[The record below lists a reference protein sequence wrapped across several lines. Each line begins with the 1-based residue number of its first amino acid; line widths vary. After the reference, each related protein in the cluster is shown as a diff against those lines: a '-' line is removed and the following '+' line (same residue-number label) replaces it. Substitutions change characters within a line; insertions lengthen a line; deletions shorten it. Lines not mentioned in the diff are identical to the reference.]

1 MYLKLPQIQNHHTL
15 SLKGPGLLAY
25 TTTPSSSQDFQK
37 ESLKMVFKLSSSQ
50 RDGAG
55 RMAQGL
61 RALATP
67 PWRPGFGSY
76 ELCCSKPSFN
86 LTNVNPLLRGAE
98 TRGLLWLCLT
108 ASLSENH
115 GLQVQEETLP
125 QTYKMEGDRG
135 TRHPPLTSMGSCTH
149 MDTYRYISHTD
160 THKHW
165 HTYRHR
171 DTYINSHAYTDI
183 QSHTYLHIQTG
194 THPYADTHICIHTL
208 NSCFSYNIL
217 FLSSI
222 GGLNL
227 GPHTQ

>member
-1 MYLKLPQIQNHHTL
+1 MYLKLPQIQNHHTS

-37 ESLKMVFKLSSSQ
+37 ESLKMVFKLASSQ

-55 RMAQGL
+55 RVAQGL

-76 ELCCSKPSFN
+76 DLCCSKLSFN

-98 TRGLLWLCLT
+98 TRGLLWLCLA

-115 GLQVQEETLP
+115 GLLVQEETLP

-135 TRHPPLTSMGSCTH
+135 TRHPPLTSMCAPTYTYTCAYITSNLHMCVPTH
-149 MDTYRYISHTD
+149 TCAYI
-160 THKHW
+160 TH
-165 HTYRHR
+165 
-171 DTYINSHAYTDI
+171 A
-183 QSHTYLHIQTG
+183 
-194 THPYADTHICIHTL
+194 
-208 NSCFSYNIL
+208 
-217 FLSSI
+217 
-222 GGLNL
+222 
-227 GPHTQ
+227 HTQKGTGEEHSCVTEAEIETKYLWKYYNEIHYYPGLKN